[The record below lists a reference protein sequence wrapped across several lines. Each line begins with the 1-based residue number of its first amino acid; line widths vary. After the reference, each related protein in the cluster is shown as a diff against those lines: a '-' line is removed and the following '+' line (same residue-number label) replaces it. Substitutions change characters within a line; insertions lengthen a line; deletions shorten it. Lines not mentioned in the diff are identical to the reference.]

1 MRYNLS
7 GTTEKGVPT
16 MIELLATKCPWCD
29 GLGYTDSDD
38 SPYGTIRCP
47 DCGGT
52 GMQAV
57 ERMWDAR
64 ELEAL

>member
-1 MRYNLS
+1 
-7 GTTEKGVPT
+7 
-16 MIELLATKCPWCD
+16 MIDLIATKCPWCD

-38 SPYGTIRCP
+38 SPHGTSRCQ

-57 ERMWDAR
+57 ERSIRNETNIEMA
-64 ELEAL
+64 